1 MIPATSPQKRQRPN
15 LKHGFYTLK
24 RAVAVLGSRA
34 LPTKRTALG
43 RALAE
48 WRASLLV
55 DLGGMDTVSTQQL
68 ALVELAVRTK
78 LLVDSVDAFL
88 LTDTPSLVDKRHRRL
103 WPVVRERQA
112 LVGQLQSILRDLGL
126 ERRQQPVAD
135 LATYLASRTAA
146 AGSERERQASSES
159 IAPRRDVDATDA
171 EANR

>member
-1 MIPATSPQKRQRPN
+1 MMPARTPKERRRPYT
-15 LKHGFYTLK
+15 KSGIYTLK
-24 RAVAVLGSRA
+24 RAVAALGSRA

-48 WRASLLV
+48 WRTSLLA
-55 DLGGMDTVSTQQL
+55 DLGGVDTVSTQQL

-126 ERRQQPVAD
+126 RRQKPTMD
-135 LATYLASRTAA
+135 LAAYLAAKARGGE
-146 AGSERERQASSES
+146 GS
-159 IAPRRDVDATDA
+159 
-171 EANR
+171 